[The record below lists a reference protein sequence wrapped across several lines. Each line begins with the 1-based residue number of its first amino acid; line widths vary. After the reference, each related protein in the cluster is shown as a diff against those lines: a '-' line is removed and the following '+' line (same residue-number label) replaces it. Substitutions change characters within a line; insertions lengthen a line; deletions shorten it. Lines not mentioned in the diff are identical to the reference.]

1 LLKRNEKKF
10 YELIKY
16 KIRSA
21 IAELGLRRGM
31 LLPPFLML
39 VVFVTAP
46 AFADSIFIQTD
57 KEQYFTDDS
66 MTVSGFVENWKM
78 PVIAMSIYDPNGDI
92 LSANSVEIQEDG
104 TFSKTIQL
112 DFPFY
117 SQSGTYLITA
127 DYGQE
132 STYVTFDVLGEID
145 DSVLEETIEET
156 IIPEVT
162 NLVVDKKQYSN
173 NEFITISGTVSAI
186 GDSTILV
193 GIYDPSGFPAGF
205 YTPEINQNLEF
216 STSFL
221 ARDGINFKTYG
232 TYFVKAHYGESK
244 ISTEFDFI
252 KKSNPPTSQEK
263 SDNSGKNSPP
273 LAIVIQ
279 PTTPKPVSQPIQTT
293 QPIQFTPKPT
303 PVQTPKQEKQDNL
316 SVEDEELG
324 KILNEITLSCDSSEF
339 SDSIIYYDG
348 MGPALMRLCKYNQA
362 LSNFEKSLKEH
373 PNDVEILTNKGTAH
387 AKLGHL
393 DLAIANYDLVLKIKP
408 NYIPALNNKANA
420 LAEKGEYEKAIEIYY
435 KVLDL
440 EPTYKITQT
449 NLKKAQENLSLYY
462 SVYQTES
469 QKQDTKTDQNADAV
483 NVGYSVNISRS
494 PTIIDHIESVFAS
507 LFGFLT

>member
-1 LLKRNEKKF
+1 LFKRNEKKF
-10 YELIKY
+10 YELVKY

-21 IAELGLRRGM
+21 ITELGLRREM

-39 VVFVTAP
+39 IVFSIAP

-66 MTVSGFVENWKM
+66 MTVSGSVENWKM
-78 PVIAMSIYDPNGDI
+78 PVIAMSVYDPNGDI

-104 TFSKTIQL
+104 TFSKTIHL

-117 SQSGTYLITA
+117 AQSGTYLITA

-145 DSVLEETIEET
+145 DLILEEPIEET
-156 IIPEVT
+156 IIPKVT
-162 NLVVDKKQYSN
+162 SLVVEKKQYSDN
-173 NEFITISGTVSAI
+173 DFITISGTVSAL
-186 GDSTILV
+186 GDPTILV

-216 STSFL
+216 STLFL
-221 ARDGINFKTYG
+221 AKDGINFKTYG
-232 TYFVKAHYGESK
+232 TYSVKAHYGESK

-252 KKSNPPTSQEK
+252 KKSSPPPSQEEN
-263 SDNSGKNSPP
+263 DNSGKNSPP
-273 LAIVIQ
+273 PAIIIQ
-279 PTTPKPVSQPIQTT
+279 LTTPKPVLQPVQTT
-293 QPIQFTPKPT
+293 QPVQFTPKPA
-303 PVQTPKQEKQDNL
+303 PSQIPQAEKQDNL

-324 KILNEITLSCDSSEF
+324 KILNEITLSCNLSEF

-373 PNDVEILTNKGTAH
+373 PNDIEILTNKGVAH
-387 AKLGHL
+387 AKLGKL
-393 DLAIANYDLVLKIKP
+393 DTAIATYDLILKIKP
-408 NYIPALNNKANA
+408 NFIPALNNKANA

-435 KVLDL
+435 KILDL
-440 EPTYKITQT
+440 DPTYKITQA

-462 SVYQTES
+462 NIYQTES
-469 QKQDTKTDQNADAV
+469 QKQDAKTDQNTDAV
-483 NVGYSVNISRS
+483 NVSYSVNISKS
-494 PTIIDHIESVFAS
+494 PTILDQIGSVFAN